1 MIEIKVFGGLGNQ
14 MFQYAFY
21 QYLRLANEDVVMN
34 ISDFNVHNH
43 HQGFELERVFGIQG
57 PYNKEE
63 SKMAIKSN
71 SFIIRGLQK
80 MLGAR
85 ISKETEYY
93 ENKELSFVNCERI
106 NNDTY
111 LVGYWQDVEYIKPVD
126 AIIRNSFKF
135 RKALTQKNTETVEFA
150 QNRASVGVHIRR
162 CDYVG
167 NMGLGGICDDRYYA
181 QAIEYMNRNI
191 ENPVFIF
198 FSDDIQWCRDKYTN
212 LDAVFV
218 DWNVGENSYID
229 MQLMSLC
236 KHNIVANSTFSWWG
250 AYLNSNQDKVVIC
263 PRIWNEKF
271 KLNRLVVDGWIT
283 I

>member
-21 QYLRLANEDVVMN
+21 RYLRLANEDVVMN

-43 HQGFELERVFGIQG
+43 HQGFELERVFGIEG

-71 SFIIRGLQK
+71 SFIIRSLQK
-80 MLGAR
+80 ALGVR

-106 NNDTY
+106 NNDTF

-135 RKALTQKNTETVEFA
+135 RKALSQKNRETVEFA
-150 QNRASVGVHIRR
+150 QNRASVSVHIRR
-162 CDYVG
+162 GDYVG
-167 NMGLGGICDDRYYA
+167 NVGLGGICDDKYYT
-181 QAIEYMNRNI
+181 QAIEYMNRNV

-198 FSDDIQWCRDKYTN
+198 FSDDIQWCRDKYAE

-218 DWNVGENSYID
+218 DWNAGENSYID

-236 KHNIVANSTFSWWG
+236 KHNIIANSTFSWWG

-263 PRIWNEKF
+263 PKIWNEKY
-271 KLNRLVVDGWIT
+271 KLNRLVADGWLT
-283 I
+283 V